1 MFSLFLQWM
10 AFTSLGVVLVSTMT
24 FVLGTFPGK
33 QYSYYNVYLHDF
45 TWFHVQG
52 LQQHSSRFLYRV
64 PATVRVGHSA
74 RVPKGKDDSYRL
86 PGRSKDITIILFL
99 SFCLNSFTLFEYF
112 VANNCLGLNLSC
124 SRHIWKDTGQTK
136 RNLEPCNFRPQGCW
150 GDGLH
155 WQHRCRVLSCRIHGE
170 CDN

>member
-1 MFSLFLQWM
+1 MDGLHLAWSSTGLNDDLRPWHISREAVFILQCFMSMILPDFMFKVYSNIAL
-10 AFTSLGVVLVSTMT
+10 AF
-24 FVLGTFPGK
+24 
-33 QYSYYNVYLHDF
+33 F
-45 TWFHVQG
+45 TEFQPQSESG
-52 LQQHSSRFLYRV
+52 IPPEY
-64 PATVRVGHSA
+64 
-74 RVPKGKDDSYRL
+74 PKERMIPIGCQVDQKIFQ
-86 PGRSKDITIILFL
+86 ITIILFL